1 MHPFLDKL
9 SVLKRCPLY
18 RESTVVINIDGEI
31 SIFSERVELSNFN
44 EISRKDVTYDNI
56 KTHKKQGFY
65 HSLEDTFSEKPQGV
79 GFILFH

>member
-1 MHPFLDKL
+1 M
-9 SVLKRCPLY
+9 
-18 RESTVVINIDGEI
+18 
-31 SIFSERVELSNFN
+31 FSERVELSNFN